1 MIIISENITRS
12 ILNKPARMKLTRPR
26 RGPRKM
32 PKNTVPMK
40 APLKRITGPRRTK
53 KLPPAK
59 TPRMKK

>member
-1 MIIISENITRS
+1 MIIISENITQS
-12 ILNKPARMKLTRPR
+12 ILNKPARAKLTRR